1 MQQPL
6 MIKTLNILGTKG
18 ISSIWF
24 KKKKKNLQKPT
35 TNIIHL
41 GKRVNAFSLKSVTR

>member
-6 MIKTLNILGTKG
+6 TIKTLNILGTKG

-24 KKKKKNLQKPT
+24 KKKKAT
-35 TNIIHL
+35 TRAYN
-41 GKRVNAFSLKSVTR
+41 

>member
-18 ISSIWF
+18 TSSIWF
-24 KKKKKNLQKPT
+24 KKKKHLQKST

>member
-24 KKKKKNLQKPT
+24 KKKKNLQKPT